1 MPNKTLDRMTRSA
14 VSRVFQDGGPLRAP
28 RHRSAAFGGSM
39 MKRPTNLLA
48 LALGS
53 LHFAFCVL
61 FFTFYFR
68 SNDPQRAMALV
79 ILMPA
84 DPWIIPLSSVP
95 VNESV
100 LAFIVTT
107 VGTAQWWAVGWLIMK
122 GAALFSRR
130 KPNQQ
135 GGANGE
141 QPSGSDP
148 NRESSAAT
156 PRRSP

>member
-1 MPNKTLDRMTRSA
+1 
-14 VSRVFQDGGPLRAP
+14 
-28 RHRSAAFGGSM
+28 
-39 MKRPTNLLA
+39 MKRPGSLLA
-48 LALGS
+48 LLLGL
-53 LHFAFCVL
+53 LHFALCVL

-68 SNDPQRAMALV
+68 SSDPQRAMALV
-79 ILMPA
+79 ILVPA

-95 VNESV
+95 INESV

-122 GAALFSRR
+122 WVAVFSRR

-141 QPSGSDP
+141 QPSRSDP
-148 NRESSAAT
+148 NPESSAAA

>member
-1 MPNKTLDRMTRSA
+1 
-14 VSRVFQDGGPLRAP
+14 
-28 RHRSAAFGGSM
+28 M
-39 MKRPTNLLA
+39 MKRPGNLLA
-48 LALGS
+48 LLLGS
-53 LHFAFCVL
+53 LHFALCVL

-68 SNDPQRAMALV
+68 SSDPQRAMALV
-79 ILMPA
+79 ILVPA

-95 VNESV
+95 INESV

-122 GAALFSRR
+122 WVALFSRR

-141 QPSGSDP
+141 QPSRSDP
-148 NRESSAAT
+148 NPESSAAA